1 MSVAAVRTPAEYESQ
16 LRRYL
21 YDRSEEGRAVRVGE
35 KEVSERAEIVA
46 RYRDLF
52 SREQLEALHAA
63 EQDATD
69 EDDRERLYRL
79 RKTCEAGVVS
89 AELAEREDALENA
102 ILSAR
107 VEFKGEELPIRS
119 AQAKLA
125 VLADYADREALGQV
139 TGDRSAEFNA
149 ERLEVLRAGE
159 ELEAEV
165 SGQPDPIARNEEEKG
180 ISLRELE
187 DVLAQASERSTDAYV
202 LLRDRWF
209 EQLLG
214 PEREQV
220 PSSYHVAYLRRLS
233 PLEST
238 YTKDRAVEVCVD
250 TVKRLGFDLENE
262 PNIRLDLDDRPQKSP
277 RACVIPSDP
286 PSVVHLITR
295 AQGGL
300 HDYQAFLHE
309 AGHALH
315 YAGVDPNLPY
325 TFRNISRDHALTEIY
340 SYIFE
345 AITREPEW
353 HAHYFGLSDE
363 EAARNA
369 EATVFLEAVLF
380 RRYTAKLQ
388 FELDF
393 WGSFSAAGGGGP
405 EGYEEGLTEA
415 TGVRYRADAYLAD
428 MDGGFYSADYL
439 RAWIRAAQL
448 RDYLVREIGEDWWRN
463 AATGD
468 QLRALFAEGTR
479 PSSEE
484 IAARLGYQPLDS
496 TPLLRELGG

>member
-1 MSVAAVRTPAEYESQ
+1 VTVAAVRTPAEYESQ

-52 SREQLEALHAA
+52 SREQLEALRTA
-63 EQDATD
+63 EQDTSD
-69 EDDRERLYRL
+69 DTDRERLYRL

-102 ILSAR
+102 ILAAR

-125 VLADYADREALGQV
+125 ILGDYGEREGLGQI
-139 TGDRSAEFNA
+139 TGDRSADFNA
-149 ERLEVLRAGE
+149 QRLEVLRAAE

-165 SGQPDPIARNEEEKG
+165 SQEPDAIARNEEEKG
-180 ISLRELE
+180 ISLSELE
-187 DVLAQASERSTDAYV
+187 AVLAQASERSTDAYV
-202 LLRDRWF
+202 VLRDRWF
-209 EQLLG
+209 ERLLG
-214 PEREQV
+214 PEREPA

-238 YTKDRAVEVCVD
+238 YTKERAVEVCVD

-262 PNIRLDLDDRPQKSP
+262 SNIRLDLDDRPQKSP

-345 AITREPEW
+345 AITREPGW
-353 HAHYFGLSDE
+353 HAQYFGLSDE
-363 EAARNA
+363 EATRNA

-393 WGSFSAAGGGGP
+393 WGDFNADGDGDA
-405 EGYEEGLTEA
+405 EEYERRLTEA

-439 RAWIRAAQL
+439 RAWIRSAQL
-448 RDYLVREIGEDWWRN
+448 RDYLVREIGEDWWRDGR
-463 AATGD
+463 TGD
-468 QLRALFAEGTR
+468 RLRALFAEGTK

-484 IAARLGYQPLDS
+484 IAARLGYQPLD
-496 TPLLRELGG
+496 TAPLLRELGA